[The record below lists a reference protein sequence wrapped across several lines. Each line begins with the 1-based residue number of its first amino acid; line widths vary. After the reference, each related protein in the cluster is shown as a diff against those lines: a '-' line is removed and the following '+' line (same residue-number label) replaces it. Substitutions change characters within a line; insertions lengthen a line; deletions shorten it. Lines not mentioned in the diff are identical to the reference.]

1 MRLAYLVTGW
11 MCVGLGLLGAA
22 LPLLP
27 TVPFMLLAAACFA
40 RASPAVH
47 DWLVNHPRFGPSIR
61 DWRSHGAIGARA
73 KRMAVASMAVSL
85 AIPLALG
92 AAWYVLAMQAAAL
105 TGAAAFVLTRPSPP
119 VA

>member
-1 MRLAYLVTGW
+1 MVVGW
-11 MCVGLGLLGAA
+11 MCVGLGLLGVA

-61 DWRSHGAIGARA
+61 DWRAHGAISVRG
-73 KRMAVASMAVSL
+73 KRLAVLSMAVSL
-85 AIPLALG
+85 AIPLSLG
-92 AAWYVLAMQAAAL
+92 AAWWVLAVQAVAL
-105 TGAAAFVLTRPSPP
+105 AGAATFVLTRPSAP
-119 VA
+119 ARA